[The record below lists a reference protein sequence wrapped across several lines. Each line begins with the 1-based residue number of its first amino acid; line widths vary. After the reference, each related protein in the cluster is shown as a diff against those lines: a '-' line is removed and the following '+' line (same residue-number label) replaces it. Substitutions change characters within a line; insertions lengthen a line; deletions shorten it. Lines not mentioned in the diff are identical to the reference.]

1 MQQVKIL
8 FLGGAK
14 RVSIAERFIDA
25 GRRLELDIK
34 LFSYELTDEVPV
46 RELATIIKGKYWT
59 DTDVLEHIT
68 SVCQENE
75 IDILIPFVDPATILA
90 PQISGALPGCFI
102 PSSSESLSRMFY
114 DKREAQSWFEEND
127 IDVPYFTGSF
137 PAIAKPVHGSAS
149 NGLRVLYDKSETDQ
163 FFQRHMETDFLMQ
176 RLITGEEYSVDCYVE
191 QSGKIIAIVP
201 RIRLQVA
208 GGEVI
213 KSQTVNEPGLI
224 SITEEIIRR
233 SGLTG
238 PLCIQFIKEA
248 ETGKLFAIEVNP
260 RFGGGVLASIEAG
273 ADMPFYLLN
282 EYLGNK
288 NKPCTDWQA
297 GVLMMRA
304 HREFFKKGNA

>member
-1 MQQVKIL
+1 M
-8 FLGGAK
+8 
-14 RVSIAERFIDA
+14 AERFIDA
-25 GRRLELDIK
+25 GRRLDLDIK
-34 LFSYELTDEVPV
+34 LFSYELSDEVPV
-46 RELATIIKGKYWT
+46 RELATIIQGKYWT
-59 DTDVLEHIT
+59 DHDVLQHIT
-68 SVCQENE
+68 SVCQENQ
-75 IDILIPFVDPATILA
+75 INILIPFVDPATILA
-90 PQISGALPGCFI
+90 PQASAVLPNCFV
-102 PSSSESLSRMFY
+102 PSASEDLARMFY
-114 DKREAQSWFEEND
+114 DKRQAQHWFEENS
-127 IDVPYFTGSF
+127 IDVPHFTGSF

-149 NGLRVLYDKSETDQ
+149 NGLRVLFDKNETDQ
-163 FFQRHMETDFLMQ
+163 FFQRHSETDFLLQ
-176 RLITGEEYSVDCYVE
+176 RHVTGEEFSVDCYVE
-191 QSGKIIAIVP
+191 KSHEIIAIVP

-213 KSQTVNEPGLI
+213 KSKTVNDPNLI
-224 SITEEIIRR
+224 SATEKIIKR

-282 EYLGNK
+282 EYLGIR

-297 GVLMMRA
+297 GMLMMRA